1 MLTVANDDACQIHD
15 QDQDQD
21 QPPLSP
27 PLLSP
32 TVIGAALHAL
42 PNPLL
47 TAKSEDDMNPYIAPS
62 TEQNCCLGFESL
74 GDTLPSFDREKLI
87 HRIEMHKQGLF
98 LAQQDLVESL
108 FSVGQQLHILTEV
121 ALGSSIV
128 SSEKQLSEQLANIE
142 MLEDSHETTRRR
154 LHALVQQVFSS
165 FKAFL
170 DSDDKSTCQ

>member
-1 MLTVANDDACQIHD
+1 
-15 QDQDQD
+15 
-21 QPPLSP
+21 
-27 PLLSP
+27 
-32 TVIGAALHAL
+32 
-42 PNPLL
+42 
-47 TAKSEDDMNPYIAPS
+47 
-62 TEQNCCLGFESL
+62 
-74 GDTLPSFDREKLI
+74 
-87 HRIEMHKQGLF
+87 MHKQGLF

-142 MLEDSHETTRRR
+142 MLEDSHDILTHILLLYFSPFIPTMAAGRDTRRR

>member
-1 MLTVANDDACQIHD
+1 
-15 QDQDQD
+15 
-21 QPPLSP
+21 
-27 PLLSP
+27 
-32 TVIGAALHAL
+32 
-42 PNPLL
+42 
-47 TAKSEDDMNPYIAPS
+47 MNPYIAPS

-98 LAQQDLVESL
+98 LAQQ
-108 FSVGQQLHILTEV
+108 

>member
-1 MLTVANDDACQIHD
+1 
-15 QDQDQD
+15 
-21 QPPLSP
+21 
-27 PLLSP
+27 
-32 TVIGAALHAL
+32 
-42 PNPLL
+42 
-47 TAKSEDDMNPYIAPS
+47 MNPYIAPS

-74 GDTLPSFDREKLI
+74 GDTLPSFDQEKLI